1 MRCSGPTPS
10 SAAIYTP
17 LPPNPETAGGGVLPT
32 RSVGKDARVAAGFG
46 IARAS
51 ASSAAAETPWETTR
65 RGVPLSLE
73 HTNLISIDSFPAEFS
88 VLDGTGQRTWC
99 ACTVVGLTSDEH
111 APRFV
116 VLVDSG
122 DLAYATTVP
131 EVRRVEAA
139 PV

>member
-1 MRCSGPTPS
+1 MRDHEQRRG
-10 SAAIYTP
+10 
-17 LPPNPETAGGGVLPT
+17 
-32 RSVGKDARVAAGFG
+32 
-46 IARAS
+46 
-51 ASSAAAETPWETTR
+51 ETPREPER
-65 RGVPLSLE
+65 RGVSFLTRE
-73 HTNLISIDSFPAEFS
+73 TNLIPINEFPAVFS

-131 EVRRVEAA
+131 EVRRVPAPAA
-139 PV
+139 A